1 VHVGNVRIAKCSG
14 GGIRIE
20 VQKPQSSARAE
31 GSFPNEQAAAAVLSK
46 FGIAP
51 DAVQY
56 FFKLLPSVEI
66 NQVLTFPPMD
76 VPFHQLARE
85 DFRIAAAATG

>member
-1 VHVGNVRIAKCSG
+1 MLVTVGIAKCSG

-31 GSFPNEQAAAAVLSK
+31 RSYADVQAAADVLSN
-46 FGIAP
+46 FGIPP
-51 DAVQY
+51 DAAEY

-85 DFRIAAAATG
+85 NFRIAAAVGV